1 MDIMEKLTILADSAK
16 YDVACTSSG
25 VDRTGDKSGLG
36 SAVAAGICHA
46 FSADGRCVSLLKV
59 LMTNVCR
66 YDCAYC
72 VNRRSNDAPRASF
85 TPRELAELTIGFYR
99 RNYIE
104 GLFLSSAVLKSP
116 DYTMEQMIKALEL
129 LRGEYRFR
137 GYIHAKAIPGADAAL
152 VHRLGLLADRLSVNI
167 ELPASAACRP

>member
-72 VNRRSNDAPRASF
+72 VNRRSDRCAARVVYPARAG
-85 TPRELAELTIGFYR
+85 R
-99 RNYIE
+99 
-104 GLFLSSAVLKSP
+104 
-116 DYTMEQMIKALEL
+116 
-129 LRGEYRFR
+129 
-137 GYIHAKAIPGADAAL
+137 AD
-152 VHRLGLLADRLSVNI
+152 HRL
-167 ELPASAACRP
+167 LPPQLY